1 MEITGLRALRLGAVL
16 TQAELAEQ
24 AQVCVATV
32 VAAEQGKKVRIS
44 TVRKLAWALD
54 VPPRRLLGEA
64 PAGAWTGEDDR

>member
-1 MEITGLRALRLGAVL
+1 MEVPGLRAARLREVL

-24 AQVCVATV
+24 AQVSVATV
-32 VAAEQGKKVRIS
+32 VAAEQGKRVRIS

-64 PAGAWTGEDDR
+64 PAGAWTGEDEE